1 MGFFQTWTTEVTGNN
16 PHPERDP
23 RWMFDK
29 GNEASTSFLFF
40 VAASLLTMTPRASP
54 EAPGPPATHRQ
65 SRIVRQ
71 TQVETE
77 DRDLLI
83 LETSSGRARKGA
95 PSESARGVV
104 EGRNADCPQGGQ
116 QGMG

>member
-40 VAASLLTMTPRASP
+40 VAASLLTMTAQAASVPRPLALLQRFGK
-54 EAPGPPATHRQ
+54 AVLCGKHRW
-65 SRIVRQ
+65 RLR
-71 TQVETE
+71 TE
-77 DRDLLI
+77 I
-83 LETSSGRARKGA
+83 S
-95 PSESARGVV
+95 
-104 EGRNADCPQGGQ
+104 
-116 QGMG
+116 